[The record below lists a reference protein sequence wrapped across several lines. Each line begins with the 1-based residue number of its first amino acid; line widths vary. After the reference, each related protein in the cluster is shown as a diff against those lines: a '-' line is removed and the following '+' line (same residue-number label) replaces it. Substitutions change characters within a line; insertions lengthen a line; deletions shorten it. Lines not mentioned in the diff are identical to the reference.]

1 VGNLDYLEASGLIN
15 FEKILLVYEVLSDVK
30 RWQRECKD
38 FKIKLPDKVPSSP
51 IATCTRTRAHHT
63 DRSNCHSCRSLY
75 RSTERR

>member
-51 IATCTRTRAHHT
+51 SRHA
-63 DRSNCHSCRSLY
+63 CHELCLTPTPH
-75 RSTERR
+75 RSTGGR